1 MPNEFAI
8 LLDWLRPAVE
18 ITILTVVIYFA
29 LSFVRRSRG
38 APVVTGF
45 FVMLLA
51 FTVITYVL
59 HLEVLSWLVRQFFGL
74 LAIAVLIIFQ
84 PELRRILASVGTRPM
99 FSNVQEQR
107 ENIEVIVET
116 AERLAEV
123 KIGALIAIERS
134 VDLHQVVESG
144 IAVDCVATPE
154 MLETIFFPNNAIHD
168 GGVIIKG
175 DRIAYAACIF
185 PLTQRKD
192 LAKSLGTRH
201 RAAIGLSEETDA
213 IVVIVSEE
221 RGHISIAHKGE
232 LKRDIRA
239 EDLRG
244 LLTSELVSPARNKSP
259 LVWFRNRWRPNAG
272 AGTPATTKS

>member
-1 MPNEFAI
+1 
-8 LLDWLRPAVE
+8 VE

-116 AERLAEV
+116 AERLAEM

-244 LLTSELVSPARNKSP
+244 LLTSELVSPTRNKSP

>member
-259 LVWFRNRWRPNAG
+259 LVWFRNRWRPNSG

>member
-8 LLDWLRPAVE
+8 LLEWLRPAVE

-84 PELRRILASVGTRPM
+84 PELRRILASVGTRPL
-99 FSNVQEQR
+99 FSTVQEQR

-123 KIGALIAIERS
+123 KIGALIAIERN

-221 RGHISIAHKGE
+221 RGHISVAHKGE

-259 LVWFRNRWRPNAG
+259 LVWLRNRWRPTG
-272 AGTPATTKS
+272 TGTPATTKS